1 MKQLAN
7 ATFLIAALALST
19 GAEAIIRCEMNGKPV
34 NTNNGAETAGLTG
47 LLRCREEDTGRLQ
60 REQELR
66 DGKYLGI
73 ERFFDREGK
82 LTRERSVNERG
93 NSQGQAREFW
103 PNGQVKL
110 EEVAENGETR
120 GAVRSFAQSGKP
132 QRVSFVQDRQT
143 VFSLEYNE
151 QGQINRLQCPATSV
165 MAEDRKPCGFEGRT
179 DTVLFGNKGEKSG
192 QRTFD
197 KGRLLEVINWQT
209 DGNLASQQL
218 FDGGRRVHRHYSA
231 QGNSS
236 GKAVLREERVYEADD
251 NVLNATRGK
260 LLSIKLWGA
269 SEQITEHRRFAVGR
283 EVALERWYLNGAI
296 KERSATTGTGAEARL
311 QRESFN
317 DAGVL
322 VRRERLIA
330 GRDYGGDYTGVQQAF
345 HDNGKLA
352 VEDTWSNPD
361 DRGRTRLIA
370 RKQWDEN
377 GRLVADDEILEDGS
391 RKRKP
396 GSVGS

>member
-1 MKQLAN
+1 
-7 ATFLIAALALST
+7 
-19 GAEAIIRCEMNGKPV
+19 MNGKPV

-47 LLRCREEDTGRLQ
+47 LLRCRQEDTGQLQ

-73 ERFFDREGK
+73 ERFFDRDGK

-93 NSQGQAREFW
+93 NSQGQVREFW

-120 GAVRSFAQSGKP
+120 GAIRAFSQSGKP

-151 QGQINRLQCPATSV
+151 QGQINRLQCPPASV
-165 MAEDRKPCGFEGRT
+165 MAEDRKPCGFDGRT
-179 DTVLFGNKGEKSG
+179 DTILFSSKGEKSG

-197 KGRLLEVINWQT
+197 KGRLLEAINWQT
-209 DGNLASQQL
+209 DGSLASQQL
-218 FDGGRRVHRHYSA
+218 FDGGRRVHRNYSA

-236 GKAVLREERVYEADD
+236 GKVVLREERVYEADD

-269 SEQITEHRRFAVGR
+269 SEQITEHRRFADGR

-322 VRRERLIA
+322 VHREMFIA
-330 GRDYGGDYTGVQQAF
+330 GREYGGDYTGVQQAF

-370 RKQWDEN
+370 RKQWDET

-396 GSVGS
+396 GGVGS

>member
-1 MKQLAN
+1 MKNIAN
-7 ATFLIAALALST
+7 ATLLIAALAIST

-93 NSQGQAREFW
+93 NGQVRELW

-120 GAVRSFAQSGKP
+120 GVVRAFAQSGKP
-132 QRVSFVQDRQT
+132 ERIGFVRDRQT

-151 QGQINRLQCPATSV
+151 QGQINRLQCPTTSV

-197 KGRLLEVINWQT
+197 KGRLLEAINWQT
-209 DGNLASQQL
+209 DGSLASQQL
-218 FDGGRRVHRHYSA
+218 FDGGRRVHRNYSA

-269 SEQITEHRRFAVGR
+269 SEQITEHRRFADGR

-317 DAGVL
+317 DAGAL
-322 VRRERLIA
+322 VRREKLVA

-370 RKQWDEN
+370 RKQWDET

-391 RKRKP
+391 RKRTP

>member
-1 MKQLAN
+1 MMQLVYA
-7 ATFLIAALALST
+7 AFLIATLSIST

-34 NTNNGAETAGLTG
+34 NSNNGAETAGLTG

-66 DGKYLGI
+66 DGKYLGV

-93 NSQGQAREFW
+93 NSQGPVREFW

-120 GAVRSFAQSGKP
+120 GVVRTFAQSGKP

-165 MAEDRKPCGFEGRT
+165 MAEDRKPCGFEGRA

-197 KGRLLEVINWQT
+197 KGRLLEAINW
-209 DGNLASQQL
+209 
-218 FDGGRRVHRHYSA
+218 
-231 QGNSS
+231 
-236 GKAVLREERVYEADD
+236 
-251 NVLNATRGK
+251 
-260 LLSIKLWGA
+260 
-269 SEQITEHRRFAVGR
+269 
-283 EVALERWYLNGAI
+283 
-296 KERSATTGTGAEARL
+296 
-311 QRESFN
+311 
-317 DAGVL
+317 
-322 VRRERLIA
+322 
-330 GRDYGGDYTGVQQAF
+330 
-345 HDNGKLA
+345 
-352 VEDTWSNPD
+352 
-361 DRGRTRLIA
+361 
-370 RKQWDEN
+370 
-377 GRLVADDEILEDGS
+377 
-391 RKRKP
+391 
-396 GSVGS
+396 

>member
-1 MKQLAN
+1 MKNIAN
-7 ATFLIAALALST
+7 ATLLIAALAIST

-66 DGKYLGI
+66 DGKYLGM

-93 NSQGQAREFW
+93 NSQGQVREFW

-120 GAVRSFAQSGKP
+120 GVVRAFAQSGKP
-132 QRVSFVQDRQT
+132 ERIGFVRDRQT

-151 QGQINRLQCPATSV
+151 QGQINRLQCPTTSV

-197 KGRLLEVINWQT
+197 KGRLLEAINWQT
-209 DGNLASQQL
+209 DGSLASQQL
-218 FDGGRRVHRHYSA
+218 FDGGRRVHRNYSA

-269 SEQITEHRRFAVGR
+269 SEQITEHRRFADGR

-317 DAGVL
+317 DAGAL
-322 VRRERLIA
+322 VRREKLVA

-370 RKQWDEN
+370 RKQWDET